1 MERVIERFLRYVSV
15 ETTSS
20 FESDSFPSTASQ
32 LDLAHILKTEM
43 EEMGLKGVTLDD
55 HGYVMATLPSN
66 AGDGLPVLGFI
77 AHMDTSPDMSGK
89 DIKPSIVD
97 YEGGKIVI
105 NKDKD
110 IFIDPRLFPEL
121 EEYVGE
127 RLIVTDGTTLLG
139 ADDKAGIAEILSAI
153 EYLISNPE
161 I

>member
-66 AGDGLPVLGFI
+66 VVMGLPVLGFI
-77 AHMDTSPDMSGK
+77 AIWTRAQ
-89 DIKPSIVD
+89 I
-97 YEGGKIVI
+97 
-105 NKDKD
+105 
-110 IFIDPRLFPEL
+110 
-121 EEYVGE
+121 
-127 RLIVTDGTTLLG
+127 
-139 ADDKAGIAEILSAI
+139 
-153 EYLISNPE
+153 
-161 I
+161 